1 MPTCWASAKCRRSRC
16 RESSRMS
23 ATSTFSQTDCIASS
37 IRIAPIRPE
46 DAYGGFRATIQAL
59 LGSARLHVQVDVGI
73 GDAVVPEPEW
83 LEYPSLLDFPMPRL
97 KVYRPETA
105 IAEKLH
111 AMVKIGRAH

>member
-1 MPTCWASAKCRRSRC
+1 VSPRGRKARNSAIALIATID
-16 RESSRMS
+16 
-23 ATSTFSQTDCIASS
+23 ATSFIL
-37 IRIAPIRPE
+37 
-46 DAYGGFRATIQAL
+46 QAL

-111 AMVKIGRAH
+111 AMGHAG